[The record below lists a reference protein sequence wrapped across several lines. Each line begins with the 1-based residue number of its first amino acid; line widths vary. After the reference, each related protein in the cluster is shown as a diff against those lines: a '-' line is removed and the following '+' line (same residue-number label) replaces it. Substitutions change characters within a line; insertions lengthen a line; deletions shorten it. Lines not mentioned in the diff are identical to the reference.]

1 MLDAFVHIDAEN
13 TQYVYDWRLQ
23 QEAALRAAKGTGMT
37 DAQVINFVNGCKFC
51 VRLRS
56 FPSVFILP
64 STLFYYNRK
73 QYVWNELGLMAYQT
87 KDYPA
92 YELYTET
99 LRTGIFQGEK
109 GKQLRLVVGK
119 DRRVKSVQKL

>member
-37 DAQVINFVNGCKFC
+37 DSQVINFVNGCKFC
-51 VRLRS
+51 RLLN
-56 FPSVFILP
+56 FPPAFILP
-64 STLFYYNRK
+64 STLLYWKGK
-73 QYVWNELGLMAYQT
+73 QYVWNELGLIAYLT

-99 LRTGIFQGEK
+99 LRAGIFKDEK